1 MGDRF
6 YMQQKNYKPKRRLK
20 KDVIARLTRVLNGNE
35 VKGLDRLTIATLD
48 ELTDTICG
56 TFGLDYNDYED

>member
-20 KDVIARLTRVLNGNE
+20 KDVIADLEKLMGQSVP
-35 VKGLDRLTIATLD
+35 GLDRMTITSLD
-48 ELTDTICG
+48 NLHIVIKSIIQEVQ
-56 TFGLDYNDYED
+56 NEN

>member
-20 KDVIARLTRVLNGNE
+20 KDVIAEFEQVAGQKIE
-35 VKGLDRLTIATLD
+35 GLDRMTIPSLEALLSFTKYMKAEIGRLN
-48 ELTDTICG
+48 
-56 TFGLDYNDYED
+56 ND